1 MRMDREPHI
10 GEYVAKTNAICDC
23 SQIPP
28 APESGLQRRL
38 SDVSAVLLPVVSQHL
53 IAGSADL
60 GAILLKAGENTEVAL
75 TYHCTAMALHV
86 TRTGLL
92 LVGRAA

>member
-1 MRMDREPHI
+1 MLSAIARRFRPRPNQADNRPAAPII
-10 GEYVAKTNAICDC
+10 GCE
-23 SQIPP
+23 
-28 APESGLQRRL
+28 
-38 SDVSAVLLPVVSQHL
+38 AVLLPVVSQHL

>member
-1 MRMDREPHI
+1 
-10 GEYVAKTNAICDC
+10 
-23 SQIPP
+23 
-28 APESGLQRRL
+28 
-38 SDVSAVLLPVVSQHL
+38 VVSQHL
-53 IAGSADL
+53 ITGSADL

>member
-1 MRMDREPHI
+1 LLADSARARISP
-10 GEYVAKTNAICDC
+10 TT
-23 SQIPP
+23 
-28 APESGLQRRL
+28 GLQRRL

-86 TRTGLL
+86 TGTGLL
-92 LVGRAA
+92 LVRRAA